1 MVSYFELF
9 GNIVGLAIYSD
20 TLIDFP
26 LPFFFFKVKFFG
38 IESVTIDDYSRWQ
51 PETAKSLQFILDY
64 DKEDECALEDIICR
78 TFSVDVKIGDE
89 T

>member
-1 MVSYFELF
+1 LF

-38 IESVTIDDYSRWQ
+38 ADSVTLEDYS
-51 PETAKSLQFILDY
+51 
-64 DKEDECALEDIICR
+64 
-78 TFSVDVKIGDE
+78 
-89 T
+89 

>member
-1 MVSYFELF
+1 M
-9 GNIVGLAIYSD
+9 GLAIYSD

-26 LPFFFFKVKFFG
+26 LPFFFFKVRFFG